1 MTRALSV
8 FTLCVTVAFGMLT
21 TACTSTVQGA
31 AVKPKSSVPS
41 DDVPPLD
48 ESALDGLMLS
58 NSALTE
64 ISGVELESFYDSEE
78 MNDNADLIS
87 DVDCLGAVYP
97 GEDAVYDGVDWTAIR
112 DELLLEANSD
122 DDGRLVEQ
130 TLVLFDTSEDAV
142 EFFEASKAKWRE
154 CAQAKDIEVEGGAW
168 VPDEVQD
175 IDARSMSLNAEV
187 SGILV
192 EGTCQ
197 HALGVVS
204 NLIVEGFS
212 CDVDDHDDA
221 QKIASQILADAA
233 EQ

>member
-1 MTRALSV
+1 MTRPLPVFALCAAV
-8 FTLCVTVAFGMLT
+8 GFGVLT

-31 AVKPKSSVPS
+31 AVKPSSSVPS
-41 DDVPPLD
+41 DGVPPLD

-58 NSALTE
+58 NGALNK

-97 GEDAVYDGVDWTAIR
+97 GEDAVYDGMDWTAIR
-112 DELLLEANSD
+112 DELLLEAKTD

-130 TLVLFDTSEDAV
+130 TIVLFDTPDEAV
-142 EFFEASKAKWRE
+142 EFFEASEAKWRD
-154 CAQAKDIEVEGGAW
+154 CSQRKDIEVEKGGW
-168 VPDEVQD
+168 LP
-175 IDARSMSLNAEV
+175 AEV
-187 SGILV
+187 KNVDDRSIALKADVSGTL

-197 HALGVVS
+197 HAMGVVA

-212 CDVDDHDDA
+212 CDVNDHDDA
-221 QKIASQILADAA
+221 KKIASQLLEDAA

>member
-1 MTRALSV
+1 MARPLPV
-8 FTLCVTVAFGMLT
+8 FALCVALAFGPVM

-31 AVKPKSSVPS
+31 AVKPSSSVPA
-41 DDVPPLD
+41 DDVPPLK

-58 NSALTE
+58 SSALTK
-64 ISGVELESFYDSEE
+64 ISGVELESLYDSDE
-78 MNDNADLIS
+78 MNDNSDLVS
-87 DVDCLGAVYP
+87 DVDCLGAIYP

-112 DELLLEANSD
+112 DELLLEASSN

-130 TLVLFDTSEDAV
+130 TLVLFDTSDDAV
-142 EFFEASKAKWRE
+142 EFFEASKEKWRE
-154 CAQAKDIEVEGGAW
+154 CAQIKDIEVEDGAW
-168 VPDEVQD
+168 VPGEVRDVDE
-175 IDARSMSLNAEV
+175 RSIALKADV
-187 SGILV
+187 SGTL

-212 CDVDDHDDA
+212 CDVNDHDDA
-221 QKIASQILADAA
+221 QQIASQLLEDAA